1 MPAQTRYKIE
11 VVPAA
16 ADCWHWRIKSAKNGQ
31 IICHSE
37 TYTSKAG
44 ALNTVRAFVKNMT
57 SETPDELPIEVL
69 DEAN

>member
-31 IICHSE
+31 IVATSE
-37 TYTSKAG
+37 TYANKTG

-57 SETPDELPIEVL
+57 SETPDKLPIEVL
-69 DEAN
+69 ERAS

>member
-31 IICHSE
+31 VIVTSE
-37 TYTSKAG
+37 TYASKAG

-57 SETPDELPIEVL
+57 SETSDKLPIEVL
-69 DEAN
+69 DERN